1 MDLTTLLYYCHYN
14 MSSMKE
20 WFIYLLIWKCKA
32 KPRSIQH
39 VTQKST
45 TKINKYGEKETPCPT
60 NLKNK
65 DET

>member
-1 MDLTTLLYYCHYN
+1 MDLTTLLLFIITIACHQWKN
-14 MSSMKE
+14 DL
-20 WFIYLLIWKCKA
+20 FISLCGNV
-32 KPRSIQH
+32 RSNLEH

-60 NLKNK
+60 NVKNK